1 MAPEHGPSREQRGAS
16 AAAGTRMPFARRA
29 AAVLVLAWALAL
41 VRTGPA
47 AAHSE
52 TVESKPA
59 PGEAVLPSPTM
70 VSVRYT
76 DPLGPES
83 TISVV
88 DDAFAEV
95 TEGPTRVDAD
105 DPHAMSVALLHD
117 LPLGAYTVAW
127 TAHDAADG
135 HKTSGSYTFSVGDVA
150 ATSRPSGQPSGT
162 AGQTILV
169 LVVLTVAVL
178 GVATV
183 ARRRARP
190 TPTAML
196 AALAFATAVAGVAA
210 GCSGASTAGPTAPS
224 AAVTDGAQAASS
236 AGDGPTAASS
246 TAAAD
251 DPGGVPIQISIA
263 ASDLAV
269 GEDRFAFAIL
279 GVDNALIPDVD
290 ATATFFRLEGEAA
303 EETGTVPATY
313 YASRLPEAG
322 TYVALTRFDRAGPW
336 GVQISGTLPD
346 GRAVAPNR
354 VRFEVASRPRSPAV
368 GDMAPP
374 TANRTLATVP
384 DIAALTSDPMP
395 DRALYAMTVDEAVA
409 SGKPTVVVF
418 ATPGYCESRICTPVI
433 DEVKAVAAAWRGRVN
448 FIHLEVYKSFNPPVL
463 ADEMEAWGLETEPWT
478 FVLTADGHVAARLEG
493 NATQA
498 ELVPLLERVT
508 GGG

>member
-1 MAPEHGPSREQRGAS
+1 MAPEDGPSRERRRAPG
-16 AAAGTRMPFARRA
+16 AAGTRLPFARRA
-29 AAVLVLAWALAL
+29 AAVLLLAWALAL
-41 VRTGPA
+41 VRTAPA

-59 PGEAVLPSPTM
+59 PGDAVLPAPTT
-70 VSVRYT
+70 VTVRYT

-88 DDAFAEV
+88 DDTFAEV

-105 DPHAMSVALLHD
+105 DPHAMSVDLLHD

-150 ATSRPSGQPSGT
+150 AASQPSGT

-169 LVVLTVAVL
+169 LVALTVAVL

-190 TPTAML
+190 TPAAML
-196 AALAFATAVAGVAA
+196 AALAFATAVASVAA
-210 GCSGASTAGPTAPS
+210 GCSDDSTAGPTAPS
-224 AAVTDGAQAASS
+224 ATVTDGAQVASS

-251 DPGGVPIQISIA
+251 DPAGVPIQISIA

-269 GEDRFAFAIL
+269 GEDRFAFAVL
-279 GVDNALIPDVD
+279 GVDNELLPDVD
-290 ATATFFRLEGEAA
+290 ATATFFRLEGESA
-303 EETGTVPATY
+303 EETDTVPATY

-395 DRALYAMTVDEAVA
+395 DPELYAMTVDEAVA

-448 FIHLEVYKSFNPPVL
+448 VIHLEVYKSFNPLVL
-463 ADEMEAWGLETEPWT
+463 ADEMDAWGLETEPWT
-478 FVLTADGHVAARLEG
+478 FVLTGDGHVAARLEG